1 MSDPV
6 TCRRI
11 YIGSKLFWRTRN
23 SVEITIVQHP
33 GCNLTEIIVYEPS
46 INVEAKRIYL
56 NSGVLRTK
64 LDQVEIDSTFTFTKQ
79 NDVSISVETITY
91 HAISEFI
98 LSRLIIAEFKR
109 EECRFEVALQFRQS
123 DSNSHIHE
131 LICAAVAELQPYE
144 TETKNSKLLV

>member
-1 MSDPV
+1 MSDAV

-11 YIGSKLFWRTRN
+11 YQGSKLFWRTRN
-23 SVEITIVQHP
+23 SVDITIVHHP
-33 GCNLTEIIVYEPS
+33 GCNLTEIIAYEPS

-64 LDQVEIDSTFTFTKQ
+64 LDQAEIDSTFTFAKQ
-79 NDVSISVETITY
+79 NDVSISMEYIVN

-123 DSNSHIHE
+123 DSDSHINE
-131 LICAAVAELQPYE
+131 LVCAAVADLQPYE
-144 TETKNSKLLV
+144 TETMNSKLLA